1 MLRKR
6 KAGPRKATA
15 PLSQKAAQ
23 LQEEGGS
30 LLDDS
35 AKAAVARVR
44 SESQQGRRQDRTP
57 ATSAPE
63 AQGRAQAPAAKEK
76 PQPEREQEA
85 AVSGSDGAAPAPDDG
100 TVPAQARQPFAQG
113 ALDDTPAGRMGTPER
128 DAAAKAPDPTAQDAA
143 LPDAFA
149 GQGSSGAPD
158 AASEAPAPD
167 VADGDAPRKGRPR
180 RASKA
185 KSENHG
191 KLRAALIAILS
202 VVVILIVCIAAL
214 SWNRWLRYDDAVD
227 LQGRWIVVGGTD
239 AITIDEGSIHLTD
252 QDAYGYSLDTMA
264 KTVSF
269 SYGDL
274 SGDARYRFSSDR
286 TRVALQ
292 DGVYGPVGDFFDD
305 LAWTLADVGSS
316 IMGNGAT
323 SPSFG
328 DGSVVLVREDALTDE
343 ERQAIEQLKL
353 DRMSP
358 EERAAAEEEA
368 QRLAEEEAAA
378 AEAQEAAEE
387 EQRQQQLDIEGALEE
402 SGSVGEVGANAVRP
416 EDVR

>member
-1 MLRKR
+1 M
-6 KAGPRKATA
+6 
-15 PLSQKAAQ
+15 
-23 LQEEGGS
+23 
-30 LLDDS
+30 
-35 AKAAVARVR
+35 
-44 SESQQGRRQDRTP
+44 
-57 ATSAPE
+57 
-63 AQGRAQAPAAKEK
+63 
-76 PQPEREQEA
+76 
-85 AVSGSDGAAPAPDDG
+85 SGSDGAASAPADGAVPVPAPADG
-100 TVPAQARQPFAQG
+100 TVPAQARQPLAQG
-113 ALDDTPAGRMGTPER
+113 ALDDAPAGRTGTPER
-128 DAAAKAPDPTAQDAA
+128 DAAAKAPDPTEQDAA

-149 GQGSSGAPD
+149 GQGRSDAPD

-167 VADGDAPRKGRPR
+167 IADGDAPRKGRPR

-378 AEAQEAAEE
+378 AEAQAAAEE